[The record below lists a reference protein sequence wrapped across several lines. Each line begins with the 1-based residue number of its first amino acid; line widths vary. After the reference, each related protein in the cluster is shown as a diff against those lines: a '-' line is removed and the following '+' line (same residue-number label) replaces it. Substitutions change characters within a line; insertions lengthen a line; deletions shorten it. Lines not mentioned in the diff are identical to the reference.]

1 MILIKEE
8 YLLVNSIY
16 FEEKNSVHQLYE
28 SIYESMSVLK
38 NRELV
43 IVCIGTDR
51 SSGDSLGPLV
61 GTKLTERKLQYFKVY
76 GTLENPVHALN
87 LEETIKSIKN
97 SYRNP
102 FIIAVD
108 ACLGRRE
115 SVGQIS
121 YIEGPILPGAAM
133 KKSIPPTGDAH
144 IAGIVNVGGNF
155 EFMVIQNTRLY
166 TVMKM
171 ADVISRSIILTDYMM
186 RKSAEKVLQ

>member
-1 MILIKEE
+1 MTS
-8 YLLVNSIY
+8 SIH
-16 FEEKNSVHQLYE
+16 FEEKNNVHQLYKFIHE
-28 SIYESMSVLK
+28 SIHQLH
-38 NRELV
+38 NRELI

-61 GTKLTERKLQYFKVY
+61 GTKLTERRLQNFKVY

-87 LEETIKSIKN
+87 LEETINSIKSN
-97 SYRNP
+97 YQNP
-102 FIIAVD
+102 YIIAID

-115 SVGQIS
+115 SVGHIS

-133 KKSIPPTGDAH
+133 KKEIKPVGDAH

-166 TVMKM
+166 TVMRM
-171 ADVISRSIILTDYMM
+171 ADVIARSIVLTDYVM
-186 RKSAEKVLQ
+186 RKNAEKVMQ